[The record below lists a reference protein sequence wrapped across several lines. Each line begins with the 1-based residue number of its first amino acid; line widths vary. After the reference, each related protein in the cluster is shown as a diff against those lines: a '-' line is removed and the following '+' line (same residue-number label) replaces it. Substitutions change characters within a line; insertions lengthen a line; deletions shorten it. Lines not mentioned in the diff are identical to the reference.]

1 MSDNSQIPYRKKL
14 PPKSSKQLGQ
24 GGPRDMQR
32 RQQGVGMGTASINMP
47 KIDMEALKE
56 VLLNNKEAREELK
69 AEIRKEMEEVKEAF
83 TVSSKNLEGMG
94 LPFDVVEQKIK
105 EAVEHAEKQIRERY
119 ESGLGNLNSQLNS
132 AKAQIKDLNERLSE
146 RKIEIKELKNDIVKK
161 EEKLSDNY
169 ELINL
174 LREQQNQEVSELKS
188 KIIDLIDKIKS
199 GTITMDNYEDA
210 RPILND
216 KIFIDP
222 LESVE
227 TDLDSHIK
235 VSASEAKGLKRDLRS
250 DVEKL
255 KGLLDNKKYKPVR
268 ARIGE

>member
-1 MSDNSQIPYRKKL
+1 MSDKNQIPYRKKL

-32 RQQGVGMGTASINMP
+32 RQQYDLGTANINMP

-69 AEIRKEMEEVKEAF
+69 AEIRKEMEEVKEAV
-83 TVSSKNLEGMG
+83 TISSKNLEGVG
-94 LPFDVVEQKIK
+94 LPFDVVEQKIR
-105 EAVEHAEKQIRERY
+105 EAVEQTEKQTRDRY
-119 ESGLGNLNSQLNS
+119 ESGLGSLNSQLNS
-132 AKAQIKDLNERLSE
+132 AKAQIKEFNSRLAEKKSE
-146 RKIEIKELKNDIVKK
+146 IQELKKDLRNK
-161 EEKLSDNY
+161 EEKLADRD

-174 LREQQNQEVSELKS
+174 LREQQNQEVSDLKL
-188 KIIDLIDKIKS
+188 KITDLIDKIRAGK
-199 GTITMDNYEDA
+199 ITSDNYEDA
-210 RPILND
+210 RPLLND

-222 LESVE
+222 LEEVE

-235 VSASEAKGLKRDLRS
+235 VDAAEAKGVKRDLKS

-255 KGLLDNKKYKPVR
+255 KGLLDGNKYKPAR
-268 ARIGE
+268 ARLDE